1 MDSDART
8 LVGGRG
14 IWSSTPWNYSSL
26 RYLQFNENGSG
37 TLTYGYGQTIY
48 AVIQCRWEILPPGRL
63 SLTYLESPGHSH
75 LFFKGFT
82 PDPHQNVRDL
92 SYKLTEGVVSG
103 VEDIVAMPFQFRWT
117 LELSEPPWPSSLKLP
132 YEAPRVFYGHRQSDK
147 PRSGQSS

>member
-1 MDSDART
+1 VELLQPPIPPVQREWFRHVDLRLRSDD
-8 LVGGRG
+8 LRG
-14 IWSSTPWNYSSL
+14 HP
-26 RYLQFNENGSG
+26 
-37 TLTYGYGQTIY
+37 
-48 AVIQCRWEILPPGRL
+48 CRWEILPPGRL

-103 VEDIVAMPFQFRWT
+103 GEDIVAMPFQFRWT